1 MNIFGVGG
9 NLGKLLR
16 ALQSLYDDNRMCVRV
31 WGEKSV
37 WLESKVSFKARL
49 CDVSLVIHHMHGWC
63 SQGGVC

>member
-1 MNIFGVGG
+1 MVSIYGVGG

-37 WLESKVSFKARL
+37 WFESKVGLR
-49 CDVSLVIHHMHGWC
+49 
-63 SQGGVC
+63 